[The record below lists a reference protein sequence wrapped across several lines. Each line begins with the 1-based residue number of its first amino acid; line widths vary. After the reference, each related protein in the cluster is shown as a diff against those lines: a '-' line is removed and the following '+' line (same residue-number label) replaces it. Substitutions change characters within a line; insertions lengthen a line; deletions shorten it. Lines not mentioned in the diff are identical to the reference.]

1 MMIIGHGFDLVDTAR
16 VQRMLDA
23 HGERFLMRC
32 FTEGEQTYAR
42 AQKRCV
48 EHLAGRLA
56 VKEAVVKALGTGF
69 TQGIGWTDIETLR
82 GDAGQPSIALHGQAK
97 RVVQALGVTG
107 WLVSIS
113 HVKSLAGASVIAVR

>member
-16 VQRMLDA
+16 VQRMLDT
-23 HGERFLMRC
+23 HGDRFLSRC

-42 AQKRCV
+42 AQKRCI

-69 TQGIGWTDIETLR
+69 TQGIAWTDIETLR
-82 GDAGQPSIALHGQAK
+82 ADSGQPIVVLHGRAHGVAQS
-97 RVVQALGVTG
+97 LGITG

-113 HVKSLAGASVIAVR
+113 HVNTLAGASVIALR